1 MASIIKKKVKK
12 YVYYYLVES
21 ARVNGKPRIVNQK
34 YLGTAEDIGKAVS
47 TKSGEVPEPEY
58 STVLDF
64 GAVCALYDVAER
76 LGIRTIIDNLSG
88 KRHQGL
94 SVGDYILLAAINRA
108 VSPVSKNEFFG
119 WFDKTVLHNFFPDAN
134 KKSLSSQAFWDN
146 MTLLDEKKLSAME
159 DAITKAVVEK
169 YDISTD
175 CLLYDNTNF
184 FTYLDTSNPS
194 TLAKRG
200 NSKEKRTDLK
210 IIGLTLMVSPE
221 NNIPLFHETYSGN
234 MNDAKRFTE
243 AIDALKKRYL
253 KLGKEGNEKIT
264 LVYDKG
270 NNSDVNIEKLLN
282 EKPCPFHVVGGLRLS
297 QCKELL
303 DIPKEKYIPLQG
315 EGFKGASAYR
325 IQKTVYQHTMT
336 VIVTFNPELIKTQL
350 EGIHGNIEKCT
361 ASLHELKSSLEAWAC
376 GQIKKGRKPTTD
388 TVERKISGVLSAEH
402 MKDIF
407 DYQIIDTGTVPAI
420 SFAVNREKF
429 EILKEKI
436 LGKSVIY
443 TDHTDWETEKI
454 VSAYR
459 SQYHIEECFRQMK
472 DTKHLGFR
480 PLYHWTD
487 KTIRVH
493 AFYCILALL
502 LCSILNKEIE
512 KLGHNMSIQQML
524 ENLHDVQQVIT
535 VFPQK
540 NKSIRKSSFSRFN
553 GTAKEIVEKLDL
565 LRYQI
570 KL

>member
-1 MASIIKKKVKK
+1 MASIIKKRVKK
-12 YVYYYLVES
+12 YIYYYLVES

-34 YLGTAEDIGKAVS
+34 YLGTAEDLGKAVS
-47 TKSGEVPEPEY
+47 TKPGEVPEPEY

-64 GAVCALYDVAER
+64 GAVCAIYDIAER
-76 LGIRTIIDNLSG
+76 LGIRTIIDGLSG
-88 KRHQGL
+88 KRNQGL

-119 WFDKTVLHNFFPDAN
+119 WFDKTVLHKFFPDAN

-159 DAITKAVVEK
+159 DAIIKAVIEK

-210 IIGLTLMVSPE
+210 IIGLTMMVSPE
-221 NNIPLFHETYSGN
+221 NNIPLFHETYAGN
-234 MNDAKRFTE
+234 MNDAKRFTQ
-243 AIDALKKRYL
+243 AIEALKERYL
-253 KLGKEGNEKIT
+253 RFGKKNGKIT

-270 NNSDVNIEKLLN
+270 NNSDINIEKLLN
-282 EKPCPFHVVGGLRLS
+282 ERPCPFHVVGGLRLS

-303 DIPKEKYIPLQG
+303 DIPKEKFTPLQG
-315 EGFKGASAYR
+315 ESFKGASAYR
-325 IQKTVYQHTMT
+325 TQKEVYQHTMT

-350 EGIHGNIEKCT
+350 EGIHGNIKKCEN
-361 ASLHELKSSLEAWAC
+361 SLQELKSSLDAWAY
-376 GQIKKGRKPTTD
+376 GQTKKGRKPTVD
-388 TVERKISGVLSAEH
+388 TVEKKILGILSAEH

-407 DYQIIDTGTVPAI
+407 EYQITDADGFPSI
-420 SFAVNREKF
+420 SFTVSDEKF
-429 EILKEKI
+429 NILKEKI

-443 TDHTDWETEKI
+443 TDHTDWDTEKI

-459 SQYHIEECFRQMK
+459 SQYHIEECFKQMK
-472 DTKHLGFR
+472 DTKYLGFR

-493 AFYCILALL
+493 AFYCVLALL
-502 LCSILNKEIE
+502 LSSILNMEIE
-512 KLGHNMSIQQML
+512 KMGYKMSIQHML
-524 ENLHDVQQVIT
+524 ETLHDVQQVIT

-540 NKSIRKSSFSRFN
+540 DKNIKKSSFSRLN
-553 GTAKEIVEKLDL
+553 GTAKEIIDKLDL
-565 LRYQI
+565 LKYQI